1 MKDYIEI
8 DEGYRGN
15 EILFN
20 YDCVQIGGHSIFYE
34 TLFLKNIYRLHHI
47 CDEDGTLKTE
57 AYFKMGGL
65 LGEELPKIRE
75 IYSAVPQEWKNNVK
89 PLRKANHSGLNLNF
103 LFYKKMLRFEEITSK
118 MVYNTYIKKVQ

>member
-1 MKDYIEI
+1 MPTFYQNLIAVWIDMKDYIKI

-15 EILFN
+15 EIFLN
-20 YDCVQIGGHSIFYE
+20 NDCVQIGGHSIFYE

-47 CDEDGTLKTE
+47 CDEDGKLKTE

-103 LFYKKMLRFEEITSK
+103 LFYKKNSDL
-118 MVYNTYIKKVQ
+118 KK